1 MHAAGGSTHR
11 MPSFQT
17 KRLRLGFP
25 KPHKCEEF
33 VILVVTIAVYGWW
46 NPRDFRWF
54 GKNRLQWFWATFFL
68 DLFLL
73 KKHDVGN
80 ALSNT
85 GEQGGSRGGPAKGK
99 WERTEKMNFRPL
111 FFPQDVAIPV
121 GPKVSLHTAETLER
135 NIENELKE
143 NAGRPRYV
151 VEWRHGDFSW
161 GEWKLVVSPVET
173 FYRFAFG

>member
-25 KPHKCEEF
+25 KPNKCKEF
-33 VILVVTIAVYGWW
+33 VILVVAIAVYGWW

-54 GKNRLQWFWATFFL
+54 GKDRLQWFWATFFL

-80 ALSNT
+80 SLILTNR
-85 GEQGGSRGGPAKGK
+85 GGSRGGPSRGK
-99 WERTEKMNFRPL
+99 SERTDKMNFRPL

-151 VEWRHGDFSW
+151 LEWRHGECFFC
-161 GEWKLVVSPVET
+161 GEWKLAVTPVQT
-173 FYRFAFG
+173 FCSFAFG